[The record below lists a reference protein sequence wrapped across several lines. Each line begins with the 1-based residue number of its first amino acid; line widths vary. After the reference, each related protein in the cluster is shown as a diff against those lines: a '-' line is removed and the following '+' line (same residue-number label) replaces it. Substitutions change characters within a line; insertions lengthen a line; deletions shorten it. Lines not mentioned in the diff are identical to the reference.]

1 MAGDN
6 NSAAAYAERAT
17 SDSLIGPDWAINIEL
32 CDLINMDPR
41 QAKDAIKTLKK
52 RLGSKSPKIQLLS
65 LFVLETL
72 SKNCGENVF
81 QHIIDRDIL
90 RDMVKIVK
98 KKVQYML
105 SFVQHFGSFL
115 PDLNVREKILILIDT
130 WQEAFGGRGGR
141 YPQYYAA
148 YNELKSAGVDFPPR
162 VENSVPLFTPPQTHP
177 VVHHLSAYEESA
189 IQASLQTDASG
200 LSLSEIVNAEGI
212 VDVLMDMLSAL
223 DPNNKMGVKE
233 ELIVDLVSQCRS
245 YQNRVTTLINS
256 TSDEV
261 LLAKGL
267 ALNDALMRVLRCHDD
282 IAMGVPN
289 ELGARDNSVAPLLT
303 VLQSKLPKMITSG
316 KYSGFTNLFQVQCPD
331 YKWTQGIL
339 CHILK
344 FSRLKS
350 LNFSLVL
357 TLGFLVDGNGSTVD
371 YLSGDLYNS
380 KTQSSGPPL
389 AKPTRVRFADQPSYE
404 EPTQSTKSVS
414 YQPQSEWD
422 MHNQQ
427 TQVAPSAPL
436 YSSSGSSYDGL
447 VDQTRNLSLA
457 SAKKEKPAEDL
468 LFQDLVDFAKAKP
481 TTSKPNYRSF

>member
-98 KKVQYML
+98 KK
-105 SFVQHFGSFL
+105 

-177 VVHHLSAYEESA
+177 VFHPISAYEEESA
-189 IQASLQTDASG
+189 IQSSLQTDASG

-267 ALNDALMRVLRCHDD
+267 ALNDILMRVLRRHDD

-289 ELGARDNSVAPLLT
+289 ELGARDNSVAPL
-303 VLQSKLPKMITSG
+303 VNANYEDDEPED
-316 KYSGFTNLFQVQCPD
+316 D
-331 YKWTQGIL
+331 YGQL
-339 CHILK
+339 APR
-344 FSRLKS
+344 SARD
-350 LNFSLVL
+350 
-357 TLGFLVDGNGSTVD
+357 TLHARNDNSVSPLDSHPPSTINPIHANSSSTVD